1 MDTQTRELIGL
12 GLVAVGIFLGV
23 SLFLGLGG
31 PAGSLLEE
39 GLRQV
44 VGRAVALAPAVLI
57 AMGIAF
63 MLDHPLLAARPMRLG
78 VAIGSISLL
87 IALAGGSLGMGGTE
101 RVTWFDS
108 GLTER
113 GGYIGEAGELPGLRV
128 HARRRA
134 PGAPCGATT

>member
-39 GLRQV
+39 GLRQL
-44 VGRAVALAPAVLI
+44 VGRGVALAPAVLI

-63 MLDHPLLAARPMRLG
+63 MIDTRCWR
-78 VAIGSISLL
+78 
-87 IALAGGSLGMGGTE
+87 
-101 RVTWFDS
+101 RVRCAWAWAS
-108 GLTER
+108 
-113 GGYIGEAGELPGLRV
+113 
-128 HARRRA
+128 ARR
-134 PGAPCGATT
+134 PS